1 MADLPS
7 DRGSTGGETGMGTD
21 SVSTTSTPRWVKV
34 FGIIAIGSVLLVV
47 ILHLTGHNLGGHTS
61 PSSVIEHATKRP

>member
-7 DRGSTGGETGMGTD
+7 DPRSTGADPGMGTG
-21 SVSTTSTPRWVKV
+21 SASTPSTPRWVKV
-34 FGIIAIGSVLLVV
+34 FGTIAIGLILLVV

-61 PSSVIEHATKRP
+61 PSSVLEHATKEP